1 MSHRLICEGVTH
13 FIEAA
18 NIMCF
23 SETDAA
29 TGFHR
34 KSLCSFCSAV
44 PVYQNGTNRGNSWS
58 EQNDNDYSPTF
69 VLFQNVKMCCN

>member
-13 FIEAA
+13 FIKAA

-29 TGFHR
+29 TGLTEKASVLSALQCQFIKMVLTEEIAGVSKMIKITHPL
-34 KSLCSFCSAV
+34 LC
-44 PVYQNGTNRGNSWS
+44 
-58 EQNDNDYSPTF
+58 YS
-69 VLFQNVKMCCN
+69 KM